1 MTLKK
6 KINSFLGFAF
16 ILGWWINT
24 TLSVPP
30 VLPLHNWHWWTPCFS
45 FSLFPLTGHHPVEID
60 TGVSIAPT
68 CICTLPISVRGGSGG
83 THTGAVVEMVSPC
96 AVITQGWI
104 TSYCYGRLWLLR
116 RLKQDVRSWAN
127 SALAEVVLER
137 NRSSASQLSVYSMKR
152 TVDHHNVNTNP
163 GWAEKRLL
171 FLYVLDGV
179 SHFTQD
185 NSKHLP
191 SCQ

>member
-6 KINSFLGFAF
+6 KSIVFL
-16 ILGWWINT
+16 
-24 TLSVPP
+24 
-30 VLPLHNWHWWTPCFS
+30 VLPSSWADGLIPLSLFPLCFHFTTDTDEHCFS

-60 TGVSIAPT
+60 TGVTIAPT
-68 CICTLPISVRGGSGG
+68 CICTLLISVRGGSGG

-127 SALAEVVLER
+127 SALAEVILER
-137 NRSSASQLSVYSMKR
+137 NRSSASQLSDYSMKR

-163 GWAEKRLL
+163 GWGEKRLL